1 MGWIPFDKA
10 VKKDKNKIL
19 LPLWTSL
26 AAQYSDEILNHY
38 FYFPSAYNYSRPKN
52 LMVIKIS
59 SNIDLNHKKLKKRGD
74 TLTVDANGIKIRF
87 KITGGSRGSGTL
99 TYIGGASKNPSNN
112 QQEQATIY
120 AIQHPKADIIEISDK
135 IGFQFDDLWG
145 YHFSESKKFRDTKYY
160 KNTSTIEHD
169 ATSQFASKLFNNF
182 KKLGYK
188 DRKDNW
194 NPSDFWVLNKSAQYI
209 TRYLSTANTIY
220 EYNDKMK
227 KLFNDNILIGVSLK
241 KIALGKIVKFD
252 VVDPANREVVNYTFD
267 KIDYTP
273 GDTNFILK
281 TKEGFNI
288 RVGYKSSSGSTKI
301 YFEGRM
307 KGTKVQLGAISKI
320 EIAKYFD
327 IYDIEK
333 GPDRS
338 NNLLKTI
345 QNMEN
350 IIKKDKT
357 FLNEMYYLAM
367 KQSKDSSI
375 YLKMH

>member
-10 VKKDKNKIL
+10 VKKDKTKIL
-19 LPLWTSL
+19 SPLWEDLSTK
-26 AAQYSDEILNHY
+26 YNKDILNNY
-38 FYFPSAYNYSRPKN
+38 FYFPSSYNYSNPKN
-52 LMVIKIS
+52 LMEIKIS
-59 SNIDLNHKKLKKRGD
+59 SNIDLNNKKLKKRGD
-74 TLTVDANGIKIRF
+74 TLTINVNDIKIRF

-99 TYIGGASKNPSNN
+99 TYIGQISKNPSNN
-112 QQEQATIY
+112 QQELATIY
-120 AIQHPKADIIEISDK
+120 AIQNPKSDIIEISDK
-135 IGFQFDDLWG
+135 INFQFDDSWG
-145 YHFSESKKFRDTKYY
+145 YHFNESKKLRNTKYF
-160 KNTSTIEHD
+160 KNTSKIEHD

-182 KKLGYK
+182 KSLGYK

-194 NPSDFWVLNKSAQYI
+194 NPSDFWILNKSTQYI
-209 TRYLSTANTIY
+209 IKYLKDSETIY

-227 KLFNDNILIGVSLK
+227 ELFNNNILIGVSLK
-241 KIALGKIVKFD
+241 KIGLGKNVKFE
-252 VVDPANREVVNYTFD
+252 VVDPSNRKIINYTFD
-267 KIDYTP
+267 KIDYKP

-288 RVGYKSSSGSTKI
+288 RVGYKSASGSTKI

-307 KGTKVQLGAISKI
+307 KGSNVQLGAISKI

-333 GPDRS
+333 GPDRTS
-338 NNLLKTI
+338 NLLETI
-345 QNMEN
+345 KN
-350 IIKKDKT
+350 IEDVIKKDKT
-357 FLNEMYYLAM
+357 FLTEMYYLAM